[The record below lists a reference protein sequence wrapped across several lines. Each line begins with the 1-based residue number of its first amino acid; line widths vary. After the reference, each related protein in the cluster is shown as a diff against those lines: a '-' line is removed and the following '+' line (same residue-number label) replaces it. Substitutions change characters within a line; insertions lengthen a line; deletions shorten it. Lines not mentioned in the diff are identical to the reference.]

1 MECSHNPRKTGRSL
15 INYGVNKTDV
25 RVHKTKDRIMKIK
38 TIDIIARE
46 WFDRVNGNSYFAA
59 QIILNYCMRDEVL
72 IKVPF
77 QYGYGN
83 QYEYAAKK
91 ILIDN
96 HYIVDHQCAH
106 HEVFNAPCNIPH
118 IDMDLAIGALCQESN
133 IILRSSK
140 IENCLK
146 VDVKRFGGES

>member
-1 MECSHNPRKTGRSL
+1 M
-15 INYGVNKTDV
+15 
-25 RVHKTKDRIMKIK
+25 
-38 TIDIIARE
+38 ARE

-59 QIILNYCMRDEVL
+59 QITLNYCMRDEVL

-77 QYGYGN
+77 QYGYGI

-106 HEVFNAPCNIPH
+106 HEGLNAPCNIQH
-118 IDMDLAIGALCQESN
+118 IDIDLPIGALCQESN
-133 IILRSSK
+133 IILRSYK

-146 VDVKRFGGES
+146 VDVKRFGGVS